1 MSRAVFI
8 DANVPIYAAGRE
20 HRYREPCGRVLLLVA
35 EHPQWFVTDS
45 EVLQELVHHYVSS
58 GRWVLGREVLENF
71 AEVMH
76 ERIEPVYADDMLRAG
91 RLADEL
97 PGVSARDL
105 VHLAVMRR
113 LNVGRIVTADTDF
126 DRLPEVERLGPTDM
140 DVADLV
146 REIGGS

>member
-1 MSRAVFI
+1 MSRVVFI

-35 EHPQWFVTDS
+35 EHPQWFVTDA
-45 EVLQELVHHYVSS
+45 EVLQELVHRYVSS
-58 GRWVLGREVLENF
+58 GRWALGREVLENF
-71 AEVMH
+71 AELMH
-76 ERIEPVYADDMLRAG
+76 ERIEPVYADDILRAG

-113 LNVGRIVTADTDF
+113 LNVSRIVTADTDF
-126 DRLPEVERLGPTDM
+126 DRLPEVERLDPAVV
-140 DVADLV
+140 DVADLL